1 MHRLSSNATLLL
13 KFFIPVFW
21 IVFFGASTLAALFYQ
36 YDYVGNTPAIY
47 FKGGM
52 VFFYVTG
59 VLLFA
64 FTLLRLKRV
73 EADGDFLY
81 VTNYFKTARYPF
93 HNVSSFRLSRFLFL
107 QLATV
112 QFRESGIF
120 GKRIFF
126 LVSRHLVDGYFA
138 AYPELKAQLL
148 NEEEG

>member
-21 IVFFGASTLAALFYQ
+21 IVLFGAITLVALSYQ
-36 YDYVGNTPAIY
+36 YDNVGGTPAIY
-47 FKGGM
+47 FKAGM

-93 HNVSSFRLSRFLFL
+93 HNVAHLRLSRFLFL

-112 QFRESGIF
+112 HLHESGIF
-120 GKRIFF
+120 GKRLFF
-126 LVSRHLVDGYFA
+126 LASRHLTDAYFNT
-138 AYPELKAQLL
+138 YPERKAQLL
-148 NEEEG
+148 GEEEG